1 MNSNRKRTIIAGSLY
16 FIGTVAGVLSISTA
30 VDAPDYLAKAAGN
43 ANQVLSSALFQFIM
57 TIAYLGFAI
66 TLYPILRKH
75 MESLA
80 LGFLSLRIVA
90 AVLNIIGFICLLLLL
105 SLSQQYVKA
114 GTQDLSYFQT
124 LGELLRTGRDF
135 VNHVAMIF
143 ATSVGGLMFYLLLF
157 KTKLFPRWLSL
168 WGFIGTLFTILASI
182 LIMFQKIEIIT
193 STYIV
198 LNLPLILL
206 EIILAI
212 WLIAKGFDPTVR
224 RSVIDKE

>member
-1 MNSNRKRTIIAGSLY
+1 
-16 FIGTVAGVLSISTA
+16 
-30 VDAPDYLAKAAGN
+30 
-43 ANQVLSSALFQFIM
+43 M
-57 TIAYLGFAI
+57 TIAYVGFTI

-80 LGFLSLRIVA
+80 LGFLSFRIVA

-124 LGELLRTGRDF
+124 LGDLLRSGRDF
-135 VNHVAMIF
+135 VNHVAMIL
-143 ATSVGGLMFYLLLF
+143 ATSVAGLMFYVLLYQ
-157 KTKLFPRWLSL
+157 TKLIPRWLSL
-168 WGFIGTLFTILASI
+168 WGLLGTTFTILASL
-182 LIMFQKIEIIT
+182 LIMFHMIDIIT

-206 EIILAI
+206 EIVLAI
-212 WLIAKGFDPTVR
+212 WFIVKGFNP
-224 RSVIDKE
+224 SAIASGSIE